1 MLSQKHSRKV
11 AKPPSISLIS
21 TSWRFLACLAVT
33 LSFCGLTFGQQKEMT
48 VKDITDKLQKR
59 YESIQD
65 ATARFSQHVKFGFSK
80 IEQDFAGTLKM
91 KKPHKYRIETEYQ
104 TLVTDGATV
113 WSYSPV
119 NKQVLI
125 DRYKETP
132 DSFTPEQFLLNLPAN
147 YYASLVP
154 QEKPG
159 EGSMI
164 VLKLLP
170 KDDQSFVKS
179 MKVWV
184 EESSW
189 IVRKVEMLDVNDTEK
204 TYTVQEI
211 RINTNLKENT
221 FAFTPPAGTEVVDLR

>member
-1 MLSQKHSRKV
+1 MVYSF
-11 AKPPSISLIS
+11 
-21 TSWRFLACLAVT
+21 SWRFLVCLAVP
-33 LSFCGLTFGQQKEMT
+33 LFVFGLTFGQQRELT
-48 VKDITDKLQKR
+48 VKEITDRLQKR
-59 YESIQD
+59 YESIED

-104 TLVTDGATV
+104 TLVTDGVTV

-147 YYASLVP
+147 YFASIVP

-164 VLKLLP
+164 VLKLVP

-189 IVRKVEMLDVNDTEK
+189 VVRKVEMLDVNDTEK

-211 RINTNLKENT
+211 KINTNLKENT
-221 FAFTPPAGTEVVDLR
+221 FSFTPPAGTEVVDLR

>member
-1 MLSQKHSRKV
+1 MYY
-11 AKPPSISLIS
+11 LIS
-21 TSWRFLACLAVT
+21 FLRFLAPACLSGTRLAGRCLAVS
-33 LSFCGLTFGQQKEMT
+33 LFVNGVAFGQQKELT
-48 VKDITDKLQKR
+48 VKDVTDRMQKR

-80 IEQDFAGTLKM
+80 IEQDFAGTFRM

-104 TLVTDGATV
+104 TLVTDGVTV

-132 DSFTPEQFLLNLPAN
+132 DSFTPDQFLLNLPAN

-154 QEKPG
+154 QEKAG
-159 EGSMI
+159 QGSMI
-164 VLKLLP
+164 VLKLVP
-170 KDDQSFVKS
+170 KDDQSFIKS

-189 IVRKVEMLDVNDTEK
+189 VVRKVEMLDVNDTEK

-211 RINTNLKENT
+211 KINTNLKENT

>member
-1 MLSQKHSRKV
+1 MKRSVLSLCLCVFV
-11 AKPPSISLIS
+11 A
-21 TSWRFLACLAVT
+21 ACVFAPARLP
-33 LSFCGLTFGQQKEMT
+33 GQQKELT
-48 VKDITDKLQKR
+48 VKDITERLQKR
-59 YESIQD
+59 FDSIQD
-65 ATARFSQHVKFGFSK
+65 ATASFTQHVKFGFSK
-80 IEQDFAGTLKM
+80 IEQNFSGTLRM

-132 DSFTPEQFLLNLPAN
+132 DSFTPEQFLLNLPSN
-147 YYASLVP
+147 YFASLVP
-154 QEKPG
+154 NEKPG
-159 EGSMI
+159 DATII
-164 VLKLLP
+164 VLKLVP
-170 KDDQSFVKS
+170 KDDQSFIKA

-189 IVRKVEMLDVNDTEK
+189 IVRKVEMIDVNDTEK

-211 RINTNLKENT
+211 KVNTNLKESAFT
-221 FAFTPPAGTEVVDLR
+221 FAPPAGTEVVDLR